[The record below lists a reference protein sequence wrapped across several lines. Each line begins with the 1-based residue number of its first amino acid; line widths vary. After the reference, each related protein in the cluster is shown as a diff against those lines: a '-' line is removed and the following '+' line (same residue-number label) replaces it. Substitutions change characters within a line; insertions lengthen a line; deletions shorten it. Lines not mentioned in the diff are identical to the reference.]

1 MNIGKKLFYAKIKMD
16 KCLDRWGLSD
26 FSALRRWGFATSIL
40 YFLGQMTLFY
50 LSDLDDLTVN
60 AGGTGLV

>member
-1 MNIGKKLFYAKIKMD
+1 MISS
-16 KCLDRWGLSD
+16 LSVD
-26 FSALRRWGFATSIL
+26 GAVPPQSLS
-40 YFLGQMTLFY
+40 FLGRMTLFY